1 METLA
6 AVLTWKL
13 SIMWPGE
20 CMQLND
26 RAVYLQAQGPE
37 FNPQYWDKQS
47 LSEHNDIYI
56 QGGTGR

>member
-1 METLA
+1 
-6 AVLTWKL
+6 
-13 SIMWPGE
+13 MWPGE

-26 RAVYLQAQGPE
+26 RELVYLQAQGPE

-47 LSEHNDIYI
+47 LSEHNDIHI